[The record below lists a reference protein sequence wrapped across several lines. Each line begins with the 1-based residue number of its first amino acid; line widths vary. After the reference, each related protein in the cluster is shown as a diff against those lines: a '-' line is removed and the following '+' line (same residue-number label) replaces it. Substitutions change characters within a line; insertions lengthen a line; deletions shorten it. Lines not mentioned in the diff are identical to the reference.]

1 MNKKSLTAAGPVP
14 ACQEKKKGGPGQTQK
29 TRARPM
35 EVNITSRRLNIKR
48 VIDMAYTFEDKDP
61 TP

>member
-1 MNKKSLTAAGPVP
+1 
-14 ACQEKKKGGPGQTQK
+14 
-29 TRARPM
+29 M
-35 EVNITSRRLNIKR
+35 EVNITSRRLNIPR